1 MLYDY
6 VFRVQTERLDSA
18 MVRSTDAARWPLRDD
33 FEDLAPLR
41 HIIEDLSCILASQW
55 WCCMVASI
63 CPRACWQGV
72 CRIKAVAAGPR
83 PPVVA
88 NTRGVKD
95 ECSTSLIRCS

>member
-33 FEDLAPLR
+33 FEAHNRGSEL
-41 HIIEDLSCILASQW
+41 HLSQPMVVL
-55 WCCMVASI
+55 CMVASI

-72 CRIKAVAAGPR
+72 CRRLWLLGQGHLWWRIPG
-83 PPVVA
+83 
-88 NTRGVKD
+88 G
-95 ECSTSLIRCS
+95 